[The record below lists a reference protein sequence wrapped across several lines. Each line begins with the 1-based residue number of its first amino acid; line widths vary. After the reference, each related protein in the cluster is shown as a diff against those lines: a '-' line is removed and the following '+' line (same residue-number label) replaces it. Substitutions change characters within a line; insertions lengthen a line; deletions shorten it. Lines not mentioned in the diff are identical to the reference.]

1 MDNNCKECDRPDTGL
16 LNPYKPAENK
26 TFTCSRCVI
35 KMIQEKE
42 GEKNGTKSKI
52 D

>member
-1 MDNNCKECDRPDTGL
+1 MNNNCTQCGKPDTGL